1 MTDLLSVESLSK
13 SFGALKAVDGV
24 SLQVAAGEILGI
36 AGPNGSGKST
46 LFNLITSIPMPA
58 DKGRVVFDNREIQS
72 MRPDAIC
79 RLGLARTFQR
89 DAEFPTLSVFDNV
102 VVGAVYGSTAKQ
114 SAKAAAV
121 AALERVGIAPEDW
134 TRLAGEIST
143 FDKKRVMIAS
153 ALATA
158 PRLLMLDEPASGL
171 SPPEVRALAAL
182 IRSLNRDGLTVL
194 LIEHVLPLLLEV
206 SQRLIVLDQGRVLAE
221 GAPDAIVADP
231 RVVEAYL
238 GSRGRHAAAA

>member
-1 MTDLLSVESLSK
+1 MTALLSVESLSK

-58 DKGRVVFDNREIQS
+58 DKGRVIFDGREIQS

-89 DAEFPTLSVFDNV
+89 DAEFPTLSVFENV
-102 VVGAVYGSTAKQ
+102 VVGAVYGSTKGA
-114 SAKAAAV
+114 AKAAAV
-121 AALERVGIAPEDW
+121 AALERAGIAPKDF

-143 FDKKRVMIAS
+143 FDKKRLMIAS

-206 SQRLIVLDQGRVLAE
+206 SQRLIVLNQGRVLAE
-221 GAPDAIVADP
+221 GDPDMIVADP